1 MVREFTYRGLSQKEL
16 EELPLDK
23 LLKLFPAR
31 IRRSL
36 TRGINDNKRKLIG
49 EIKAT
54 KEGKLK
60 TPINTHLRDLII
72 LPYMVGTTVNVFS
85 GKEFVPV
92 TITSEMVSH
101 YLGEYVITNKRVSH
115 GAPGVGASRSS
126 LYVPLK

>member
-1 MVREFTYRGLSQKEL
+1 MVKQFTYRGLSQKEL
-16 EELPLDK
+16 ESLSLDK

-31 IRRSL
+31 ARRSL

-49 EIKAT
+49 EMKDAKSGI
-54 KEGKLK
+54 LK
-60 TPINTHLRDLII
+60 NPINTHLRDVLI
-72 LPYMVGTTVNVFS
+72 LPTMVGVTVNVYS
-85 GKEFVPV
+85 GKEFRPV
-92 TITSEMVSH
+92 AITTEMVGH